1 MKDRSPQP
9 SQFVFPTAIQ
19 PIEWTEEA
27 PQAKQPWGWLEWFVV
42 IQVFWG
48 VLLFLPGSQAYRV
61 YIRGF
66 PYVVSLIALVGCM
79 RAGSTDSLGPGA
91 RMVIGSMFLLVTS
104 LIHPNSWLASG
115 VAQVVF
121 QVSIAAPIFWAVAI
135 WTPKARLDRL
145 MWLVFAAN
153 FASAGVGLLQ
163 VYYPETFSPPEYTS
177 LGIELNPYLLQ
188 ELSYRGA
195 GDRLILRPPGLSDI
209 PGGAAISGVI
219 AALLGFALAMRVHNR
234 VAVRAG
240 YLLAVIIAI
249 TVVYLTQIRS
259 MLLMMIV
266 CMQALAW
273 VSLRQGRIIKG
284 GWIAVVAAGLIVGSF
299 VWAVTLGGD
308 VLVERFQGI
317 VDEGVVR
324 TYQENRGSFLSYTV
338 RELVPQ
344 YPFGAG
350 IGRWGMMSLYFGN
363 PSAWQLQSLHA
374 EIQLTG
380 WLYDGGILLWIVYG
394 AALFAA
400 LRNSYRVAIDG
411 TSPIHE
417 IGGMVLSVQVLI
429 IGLCFTG
436 PAFNT
441 QLGIL
446 FWLLTAV
453 LYAGQ
458 RTVLAEDEYEA
469 SMDDEAELVAAEQ

>member
-1 MKDRSPQP
+1 
-9 SQFVFPTAIQ
+9 
-19 PIEWTEEA
+19 
-27 PQAKQPWGWLEWFVV
+27 
-42 IQVFWG
+42 
-48 VLLFLPGSQAYRV
+48 
-61 YIRGF
+61 
-66 PYVVSLIALVGCM
+66 
-79 RAGSTDSLGPGA
+79 
-91 RMVIGSMFLLVTS
+91 
-104 LIHPNSWLASG
+104 
-115 VAQVVF
+115 
-121 QVSIAAPIFWAVAI
+121 
-135 WTPKARLDRL
+135 
-145 MWLVFAAN
+145 
-153 FASAGVGLLQ
+153 
-163 VYYPETFSPPEYTS
+163 
-177 LGIELNPYLLQ
+177 
-188 ELSYRGA
+188 
-195 GDRLILRPPGLSDI
+195 
-209 PGGAAISGVI
+209 
-219 AALLGFALAMRVHNR
+219 
-234 VAVRAG
+234 
-240 YLLAVIIAI
+240 
-249 TVVYLTQIRS
+249 

-374 EIQLTG
+374 EIQLTC